1 MIEQITLKNANI
13 SDKSLHLSVQKTYS
27 HKQGNN
33 HSLDRSEVTGSG
45 KKLFKQK
52 GTGNAR
58 AGNKKTTQRRGGGKA
73 FGPKFHLVSFKVNKK
88 LFESY
93 INEYSSLF
101 GQKGSIAS
109 NILRDDIQKESWK
122 KIGPVRTAK
131 GIKGME
137 DKIKEIEEKLNN
149 ISIPNYFIWNQSF
162 IDFVELKNMI
172 CSAKLIGLAAKERN
186 GSIGGHVRLD
196 AKNISIF
203 SRPYSTVV
211 HKNNNTYYILISRL
225 ESDPYPKLSA

>member
-88 LFESY
+88 VKNLALMSS
-93 INEYSSLF
+93 ISIKSNNKSLYSIDET
-101 GQKGSIAS
+101 K
-109 NILRDDIQKESWK
+109 LRSSFSE
-122 KIGPVRTAK
+122 AE
-131 GIKGME
+131 E
-137 DKIKEIEEKLNN
+137 DK
-149 ISIPNYFIWNQSF
+149 
-162 IDFVELKNMI
+162 
-172 CSAKLIGLAAKERN
+172 
-186 GSIGGHVRLD
+186 D
-196 AKNISIF
+196 AKVRNQHTFGNDLMSF
-203 SRPYSTVV
+203 HLHFNPLQSPRP
-211 HKNNNTYYILISRL
+211 RFR
-225 ESDPYPKLSA
+225 P

>member
-88 LFESY
+88 VKKSCFNVFNL
-93 INEYSSLF
+93 N
-101 GQKGSIAS
+101 QK
-109 NILRDDIQKESWK
+109 
-122 KIGPVRTAK
+122 
-131 GIKGME
+131 
-137 DKIKEIEEKLNN
+137 
-149 ISIPNYFIWNQSF
+149 
-162 IDFVELKNMI
+162 
-172 CSAKLIGLAAKERN
+172 
-186 GSIGGHVRLD
+186 
-196 AKNISIF
+196 
-203 SRPYSTVV
+203 
-211 HKNNNTYYILISRL
+211 
-225 ESDPYPKLSA
+225 